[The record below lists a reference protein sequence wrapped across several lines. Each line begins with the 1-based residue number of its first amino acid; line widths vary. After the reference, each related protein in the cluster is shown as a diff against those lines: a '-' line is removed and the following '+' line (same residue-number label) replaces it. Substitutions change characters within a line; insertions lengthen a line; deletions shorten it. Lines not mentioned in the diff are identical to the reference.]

1 MGELAFR
8 NITKR
13 FDKTEVLRHIDFQ
26 IEDGEFVV
34 IVGPSGCGK
43 STLLRIAAGLE
54 DQSEGQVIIG
64 GTDVSLAPP
73 AKRAIAMVFQS
84 YALYPHLTVEGN
96 MSLGLKQA
104 RTPKDVIKERIAEA
118 TRILALEPYLK
129 RKPGQL
135 SGGQRQRVAIG
146 RAISRHPQVFLFDEP
161 LSNLDAALRD
171 QVRMEIADL
180 HRRLG
185 ATMLYVTHDQVEAM
199 TLADRIVV
207 MHDGVVQQIGTP
219 RELYKTPANTF
230 VAGFIGSPRM
240 NMFQGQANSGVIRAP
255 GLPPLPLPEG
265 TALSGPVTVGL
276 RANGLDLHPA
286 PGAGADTSEVVDI
299 DYLGN
304 VCYLR
309 LTLPDDAT
317 MVVEQRPDHP
327 FSLGDHVTVTVQPEE
342 VHLFDPEGLRI

>member
-84 YALYPHLTVEGN
+84 YALYPPLTVEGN

-104 RTPKDVIKERIAEA
+104 RTPKTVIKERIAEA

-207 MHDGVVQQIGTP
+207 MHDGVIQQIGTP
-219 RELYKTPANTF
+219 RDLYQSPANTF

-240 NMFQGQANSGVIRAP
+240 NMFDARLQDGMIHAP
-255 GLPPLPLPEG
+255 GLPPIAAPADKALPDR
-265 TALSGPVTVGL
+265 VTVGL
-276 RANGLDLHPA
+276 RANGLGLRPA
-286 PGAGADTSEVVDI
+286 AMDGPETPQVIDI

-304 VCYLR
+304 LSYLR
-309 LTLPDDAT
+309 ISLPENAT

-327 FSLGDHVTVTVQPEE
+327 FAVGDGVTISVAADD
-342 VHLFDPEGLRI
+342 VHLFNPEGHRI